1 MDRRSVIKQSFKYYS
16 NIIISALIDELE
28 TEISKKQKR
37 IWTRKWLL
45 RRDTHGSSV
54 GLIRELAIEDKSEYK
69 SFMRMTPDQFEF
81 LFQKISAKIQRE
93 DTIMRPAIPAKIKLE
108 LTLSF
113 LATGNS
119 YRSLSHLF
127 RVSKAAISIFIPEVM
142 DAVFEALKDYIKVS

>member
-1 MDRRSVIKQSFKYYS
+1 MNRRSVIKQSIKYYS
-16 NIIISALIDELE
+16 NIIISDELE
-28 TEISKKQKR
+28 TELSKKQKR

-45 RRDTHGSSV
+45 RRDTHGNSV
-54 GLIRELAIEDKSEYK
+54 GLIRDLAIEDKSENK
-69 SFMRMTPDQFEF
+69 SFMRMTPEQFEF
-81 LFQKISAKIQRE
+81 LLQEISPEIQRE

-119 YRSLSHLF
+119 YLSISYFF
-127 RVSKAAISIFIPEVM
+127 RVSKAAISIFVPEVL

>member
-28 TEISKKQKR
+28 TELSKKQKL

-45 RRDTHGSSV
+45 RKDTHGNSV

-69 SFMRMTPDQFEF
+69 SFMRMTPEQFEF
-81 LFQKISAKIQRE
+81 LLQEISPKIKRE

-119 YRSLSHLF
+119 YRSLSHFF
-127 RVSKAAISIFIPEVM
+127 RVSKAAISIFVPEVL

>member
-1 MDRRSVIKQSFKYYS
+1 
-16 NIIISALIDELE
+16 
-28 TEISKKQKR
+28 
-37 IWTRKWLL
+37 
-45 RRDTHGSSV
+45 
-54 GLIRELAIEDKSEYK
+54 
-69 SFMRMTPDQFEF
+69 MTPDQFEF

>member
-1 MDRRSVIKQSFKYYS
+1 MDRRSVIKQSIKYYS

-28 TEISKKQKR
+28 TELSKKQKR

-45 RRDTHGSSV
+45 RRDTHGNSV

-69 SFMRMTPDQFEF
+69 SFMRMTPEQFEF
-81 LFQKISAKIQRE
+81 LLQKLSPKIQRE

-119 YRSLSHLF
+119 YI
-127 RVSKAAISIFIPEVM
+127 VIKQIFSTST
-142 DAVFEALKDYIKVS
+142 KH